1 MKKFLTSVL
10 VIGSVVSALN
20 AGDKRPDLV
29 GGYLDNT
36 NSVNVKRLVASDL
49 VGARNL
55 IGGFVASDSQLLF
68 HHSDLIVH
76 GKALANPNI

>member
-1 MKKFLTSVL
+1 MKKFLTSIL
-10 VIGSVVSALN
+10 VISSVVSVLN

-29 GGYLDNT
+29 GGYLDNAD
-36 NSVNVKRLVASDL
+36 SVNVKKLVASDL

-55 IGGFVASDSQLLF
+55 VGGFVASDSELLF
-68 HHSDLIVH
+68 HNSDVIAQ